1 MVTMTATLLLLAGLA
16 LLDATSIGTLGIPL
30 WMLLAQRVRIS
41 LVFVYLFVLAGFY
54 WLVGIAL
61 YYGGLAAFSWI
72 GEWSGI
78 PWIELVLGVICLASA
93 FLPRRL
99 WEGQMDFANRFQDK
113 VAVTGTFATASGL
126 ALIAGLIEITGM
138 YPYLAGIGVI
148 INKGLPGVLT
158 LAAYAV
164 VMVLP
169 ALILTIIR
177 LLVREGIEPA
187 LAGFRAWVER
197 NTGTVTAVTFFV
209 IGVLLIFD
217 AVVNRFG
224 WIG

>member
-41 LVFVYLFVLAGFY
+41 LVFVYLAVLATFY

-61 YYGGLAAFSWI
+61 YYGGLAALSWL

-99 WEGQMDFANRFQDK
+99 WEGQVDFANRFQDK

-138 YPYLAGIGVI
+138 YPYLTGIGII
-148 INKGLPGVLT
+148 INKGLPGILT

-177 LLVREGIEPA
+177 LLVHERIEPA
-187 LAGFRAWVER
+187 LAGFRAWIER

>member
-41 LVFVYLFVLAGFY
+41 LVFVYLAVLATFY

-61 YYGGLAAFSWI
+61 YYGGLAALSWL
-72 GEWSGI
+72 GEWAAI
-78 PWIELVLGVICLASA
+78 PWIELILGVICLASA

-99 WEGQMDFANRFQDK
+99 WEGQVGFANRFQDK

-148 INKGLPGVLT
+148 INEGLPGVLT

-177 LLVREGIEPA
+177 LLVHERIEPA
-187 LAGFRAWVER
+187 LAGFRAWIER

>member
-41 LVFVYLFVLAGFY
+41 LVFVYLTVLATFY

-61 YYGGLAAFSWI
+61 YYGGLAALSWL
-72 GEWSGI
+72 GEWPAI
-78 PWIELVLGVICLASA
+78 PWIELILGVICLAAA

-99 WEGQMDFANRFQDK
+99 WEGQVGFANRFQDK

-138 YPYLAGIGVI
+138 YPYLAGIGII
-148 INKGLPGVLT
+148 INKGLPGILT

-177 LLVREGIEPA
+177 LLVHERIEPA
-187 LAGFRAWVER
+187 LAGFRAWIER

>member
-41 LVFVYLFVLAGFY
+41 LVFVYLAVLATFY

-61 YYGGLAAFSWI
+61 YYGGLAALSWL
-72 GEWSGI
+72 GEWSAI
-78 PWIELVLGVICLASA
+78 PWIELILGVICLASA

-99 WEGQMDFANRFQDK
+99 WEGQVDFANRFQDK

-138 YPYLAGIGVI
+138 YPYLASIGII
-148 INKGLPGVLT
+148 INKGLPGILT

-177 LLVREGIEPA
+177 LLVHERIEPA
-187 LAGFRAWVER
+187 LAGFRAWIER